1 MICTTRHRNLRRTNT
16 LPVSCVTT
24 VFYEKTGVI
33 CKTGPCRNN
42 AFMKANIQSR
52 RPERR
57 FFSLFFFC
65 ANARPPSALAKCITK
80 TTHRASNAAFTT
92 AISPFI
98 AQLLSRKRRTY
109 LLLSI
114 LKTQSRFQA
123 SRYVKSLLPTPLSV
137 PSPFHGRK

>member
-1 MICTTRHRNLRRTNT
+1 MYNENDT
-16 LPVSCVTT
+16 
-24 VFYEKTGVI
+24 
-33 CKTGPCRNN
+33 
-42 AFMKANIQSR
+42 SR
-52 RPERR
+52 IERR
-57 FFSLFFFC
+57 VY
-65 ANARPPSALAKCITK
+65 NRYLA
-80 TTHRASNAAFTT
+80 
-92 AISPFI
+92 FI